1 MVSVTGYLT
10 KLLCPV
16 NLSVFYPLPRHFSAI
31 QIFSSATALVVLSL
45 LAWFARRQHRCL
57 LMGWLWFLGML
68 VPVIGLI
75 QVGDQAMADR
85 YTYLPAVGLFV
96 AVVFWMAQTRERFNR
111 QARTL
116 ALITT
121 VVLGACVV
129 VTEHQLYF
137 WRNSETLFNH
147 ALAVTQNNGPA
158 AMMLGIAYE
167 KQGRAD
173 EAREKYHQALEE
185 DDSLIVQ
192 VAGGEKR
199 SFAAQVQLM
208 FGQSAEQKGKAE
220 EAITHYR
227 EALRLDP
234 DIVEAHNNLGNLLD
248 AVGKPEE
255 ALIEYQAAVRL
266 RPETPLVHENL
277 GSQLMELGR
286 FDEAM
291 REYQEAARLAP
302 GDSQPVYLMGKAW
315 LGRGQSG
322 EAVTAFQNA
331 LRMNPNDVQSMV
343 YLARVLASDEAMQ
356 NRNGAQAVALAEQ
369 ANTLTGGN
377 QPFVLGTL
385 AMAYAE
391 AGRFE
396 DARKTVQAALDLE
409 TSGGKSIASLQAQ
422 RKLYTANQPFREN
435 FTNLLAK

>member
-1 MVSVTGYLT
+1 MRGRSNL
-10 KLLCPV
+10 PV
-16 NLSVFYPLPRHFSAI
+16 
-31 QIFSSATALVVLSL
+31 
-45 LAWFARRQHRCL
+45 
-57 LMGWLWFLGML
+57 
-68 VPVIGLI
+68 
-75 QVGDQAMADR
+75 
-85 YTYLPAVGLFV
+85 
-96 AVVFWMAQTRERFNR
+96 
-111 QARTL
+111 RTL
-116 ALITT
+116 AIAAT
-121 VVLGACVV
+121 VILAACVA

-137 WRNSETLFNH
+137 WRDSETLFNH

-173 EAREKYHQALEE
+173 EAREEYHQALEE

-208 FGQSAEQKGKAE
+208 FGQSAEQKGRAD

-234 DIVEAHNNLGNLLD
+234 DIVEAHNNLGNLLAAAGQPD
-248 AVGKPEE
+248 A
-255 ALIEYQAAVRL
+255 ALMEYEAAVRL
-266 RPETPLVHENL
+266 RPNAPLAHENL
-277 GSQLMELGR
+277 GTQLLDVGR
-286 FDEAM
+286 FDDAM
-291 REYQEAARLAP
+291 REYQEAARLSP

-315 LGRGQSG
+315 LRRGQSG

-331 LRMNPNDVQSMV
+331 QQLNTNDVESMV
-343 YLARVLASDEAMQ
+343 YLARVLASDESPQ
-356 NRNGAQAVALAEQ
+356 NRNGAQAVALAER
-369 ANTLTGGN
+369 ANNLTGGN

-396 DARKTVQAALDLE
+396 EARKTTQAALDLM
-409 TSGGKSIASLQAQ
+409 TGGGKTLTDLQAQ
-422 RKLYTANQPFREN
+422 LKLYEANQAFREA
-435 FTNLLAK
+435 FTSTAGK